1 VKKQPAMR
9 MTTGGHQRPSA
20 YAAEGR
26 SCWVLSD
33 GKAGT
38 ENQCVGLAE
47 ALGYEFDIKRIVPRN
62 PWCHLPARTMAL
74 IVGSSPGRF
83 LGHDGDELT
92 PPWPDLLIA
101 SGRAS
106 VGPAYAIRRV
116 SGGRTFTVQIQDPRV
131 SPRLFDLVVPPRH
144 DRVDGANVISTLGA
158 LNRVTKAKL
167 NEASGQFAEMVEHLP
182 HPRVAVLIGGASRAY
197 RMSDGDAKKL
207 LDGLDR
213 LMTEEGAGLMVTAS
227 RRTGSDFAARL
238 RTALQN
244 KPALIWDGSGD
255 NPYFGF
261 LGLADAIVVTAD
273 SVSMTSEACTTG
285 KPVYVAELSCG
296 NAKFKRFH
304 TTLIDQAYT
313 RPFKGELSSE
323 PGRRLNETATIA
335 NEVRRRLGDRASRP
349 KTAGY

>member
-1 VKKQPAMR
+1 MTMTIRAQP
-9 MTTGGHQRPSA
+9 RPA
-20 YAAEGR
+20 VYAADGR

-38 ENQCVGLAE
+38 ENQCIGLA
-47 ALGYEFDIKRIVPRN
+47 AAVGYEFDIKRIVPRN
-62 PWCHLPARTMAL
+62 PWRHLPARTMTL
-74 IVGSSPGRF
+74 IAGSSPGRF
-83 LGHDGDELT
+83 LRHEGDALT

-106 VGPAYAIRRV
+106 VGPAIAIRRA

-144 DRVDGANVISTLGA
+144 DRVEGANVISTLGA
-158 LNRVTKAKL
+158 LNRVTTAKL
-167 NEASGQFAEMVEHLP
+167 NEGASRFAGMVDHLP

-197 RMSDGDAKKL
+197 RMSEGNTKNL

-213 LMTEEGAGLMVTAS
+213 LMTLEGAGLMVTAS
-227 RRTGSDFAARL
+227 RRTGSDNVTRL
-238 RTALQN
+238 RTALRD
-244 KPALIWDGSGD
+244 KPALIWDGRGD

-285 KPVYVAELSCG
+285 KPVYVAELSRG
-296 NAKFKRFH
+296 NEKFKRFH
-304 TTLIDQAYT
+304 TALRDQAYT
-313 RPFKGELSSE
+313 RPFTGELNSE

-335 NEVRRRLGDRASRP
+335 NEVRRRLGDTASQP
-349 KTAGY
+349 SATE